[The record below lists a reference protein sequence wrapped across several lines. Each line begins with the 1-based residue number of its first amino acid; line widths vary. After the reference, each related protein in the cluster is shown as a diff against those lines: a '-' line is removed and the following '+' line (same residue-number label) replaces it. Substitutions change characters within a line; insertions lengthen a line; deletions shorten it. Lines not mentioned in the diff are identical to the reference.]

1 MIRSKAPFY
10 SIGFV
15 SIVLILSQS
24 GQCGGSKMKASSNN
38 SNQKVNPTQPK
49 SEQLTGNWGGQG
61 IVMEIATTGTTLTFD
76 CAHGAITEAMLPDS
90 NGKFEVE
97 GSFTRERGGPIRED
111 ENPTASP
118 ANFSGIVD
126 GETMTLTITLTKTKE
141 SMGTYTL
148 MRGKTGRLRRC
159 L

>member
-49 SEQLTGNWGGQG
+49 REQLTGNWGGQG
-61 IVMEIATTGTTLTFD
+61 IVMEIATSGTTLTFD
-76 CAHGAITEAMLPDS
+76 CAHGAITAPPSTNSVAPLIPS
-90 NGKFEVE
+90 APGPQRNSTAPATSST
-97 GSFTRERGGPIRED
+97 GS
-111 ENPTASP
+111 
-118 ANFSGIVD
+118 
-126 GETMTLTITLTKTKE
+126 
-141 SMGTYTL
+141 
-148 MRGKTGRLRRC
+148 
-159 L
+159 